1 MSIRPLVDKKTKIIA
16 TISDFRCDVEL
27 IRQLFENG
35 MNIVRM
41 NTAHLTPEG
50 MDKIIN
56 NVRAVSSEIGI
67 LIDTKG
73 PEVRTTAVSLEDKQ
87 FKVDIKQGSTVRIY
101 GRPDQLSTA
110 DSICVNYAHFV
121 NDVAPGTHVLID
133 DGEIDLYVTKKEEDY
148 LVCEAQNDARLGNRK
163 GVNVPGVRINLP
175 SITERDKQNIMF
187 AIDRKIDFIAH
198 SFVRSKQDVKDVTD
212 ILKRNNSHIRV
223 IAKIENQE
231 GIDNIDGIIEAAD
244 GVMVARGDLGIEVP
258 QEKIP
263 GIQRILIR
271 KCVVAKK
278 PVIVATQMLQSMINN
293 PRPTRAEVTDIANA
307 IFYRT
312 DALMLSGETANG
324 RYPVEAVRTMAKIA
338 AESEKTKLKDND
350 IRIPYRYEDND
361 IASFLAK
368 QAVESIE
375 ALGIQALVTDS
386 HTGKTARYLAAY
398 RGDKPVLAM
407 CYNEPV
413 IRHLSISYGVIP
425 FYQERKKDVNKRQ
438 YFLQA
443 LQMLLENGY
452 LHLEDKVAYLS
463 SGGKRGTGATFLEIN
478 TIENIFAEKSEEN
491 NFPDA
496 IEG

>member
-56 NVRAVSSEIGI
+56 NVRAVSDEIGI

-87 FKVDIKQGSTVRIY
+87 AKIDIAKGDVIRIC
-101 GRPDQLSTA
+101 GNPDGLTTA
-110 DSICVNYAHFV
+110 ECICVNYTHFV
-121 NDVAPGTHVLID
+121 DDVNPGTHVLID
-133 DGEIDLYVTKKEEDY
+133 DGEIDLLVTDKTSEY
-148 LVCEAQNDARLGNRK
+148 LVCEAQNDSRLGSRK

-175 SITERDKQNIMF
+175 SVTERDKQNILF

-212 ILKRNNSHIRV
+212 ILKRNDSHIRV

-312 DALMLSGETANG
+312 DALMLS
-324 RYPVEAVRTMAKIA
+324 
-338 AESEKTKLKDND
+338 
-350 IRIPYRYEDND
+350 
-361 IASFLAK
+361 
-368 QAVESIE
+368 
-375 ALGIQALVTDS
+375 
-386 HTGKTARYLAAY
+386 
-398 RGDKPVLAM
+398 
-407 CYNEPV
+407 
-413 IRHLSISYGVIP
+413 
-425 FYQERKKDVNKRQ
+425 
-438 YFLQA
+438 
-443 LQMLLENGY
+443 
-452 LHLEDKVAYLS
+452 
-463 SGGKRGTGATFLEIN
+463 
-478 TIENIFAEKSEEN
+478 
-491 NFPDA
+491 
-496 IEG
+496 

>member
-73 PEVRTTAVSLEDKQ
+73 PEVRTTPVSLDDKQ
-87 FKVDIKQGSTVRIY
+87 AKVEIKKGDTIRIF
-101 GRPDQLSTA
+101 GKPDEVSTA
-110 DSICVNYAHFV
+110 ENVCVNYAHFV
-121 NDVAPGTHVLID
+121 DDVHPGNHVLID
-133 DGEIDLYVTKKEEDY
+133 DGEIDLLVTAKEADC
-148 LVCEAQNDARLGNRK
+148 LVCEAQNDAKLGNRK

-175 SITERDKQNIMF
+175 SITERDKQNILY

-231 GIDNIDGIIEAAD
+231 GVDNIDGIIESAD
-244 GVMVARGDLGIEVP
+244 GIMIARGDLGIEVP

-278 PVIVATQMLQSMINN
+278 PVIVATQMLQSMISN

-350 IRIPYRYEDND
+350 IRIPYNYEEKD

-368 QAVESIE
+368 QAVESID
-375 ALGIQALVTDS
+375 ALDIKALVTDS

-398 RGDKPVLAM
+398 RGDRPVLAM

-425 FYQERKKDVNKRQ
+425 FYQERKKDENKRQ

-443 LQMLLENGY
+443 LRTLLDNGY
-452 LHLEDKVAYLS
+452 IHLEDKVAYLS
-463 SGGKRGTGATFLEIN
+463 GGGVKGSGATFLEIN
-478 TIENIFAEKSEEN
+478 TIENIFAEKSGII
-491 NFPDA
+491 NFPDSL
-496 IEG
+496 

>member
-16 TISDFRCDVEL
+16 TISDFRCDVDL

-35 MNIVRM
+35 MNVVRM
-41 NTAHLTPEG
+41 NTAHLTEEG

-87 FKVDIKQGSTVRIY
+87 AKIEIKKGETICIY
-101 GRPDQLSTA
+101 GKPDELTTPGH
-110 DSICVNYAHFV
+110 ICVNYAHFV
-121 NDVAPGTHVLID
+121 DDVHPGTHILID
-133 DGEIDLYVTKKEEDY
+133 DGEIELLVTDKNSEC
-148 LVCEAQNDARLGNRK
+148 LICEAQNDAKLGSRK

-175 SITERDKQNIMF
+175 SVTDRDKKNILF

-212 ILKRNNSHIRV
+212 ILKQHNSHIRV

-231 GIDNIDGIIEAAD
+231 GIDNIDGIIESAD
-244 GVMVARGDLGIEVP
+244 GIMVARGDLGIEVP

-271 KCVVAKK
+271 KAVVAKK

-312 DALMLSGETANG
+312 DALMLSGETAQG
-324 RYPVEAVRTMAKIA
+324 KYPVEAVRTMAKIA

-368 QAVESIE
+368 QAVESID
-375 ALGIQALVTDS
+375 ALDIKALVTDS

-407 CYNEPV
+407 CYNEEI

-425 FYQERKKDVNKRQ
+425 FYQERKDNESKHH

-443 LQMLLENGY
+443 LHVLLDNGY

-463 SGGKRGTGATFLEIN
+463 GSGKKGTGATFLEIN
-478 TIENIFAEKSEEN
+478 TIENIFAEKSGIIN
-491 NFPDA
+491 IPDL
-496 IEG
+496 E